1 MLTGDPNL
9 VALLFECDRL
19 VDVEAI
25 RVNDRLLEGV
35 DAQSL
40 VGLFSPRSKDERVAR
55 VLPQAVPTMGASQVG
70 GKVLFTD
77 AVVRVRGEGD
87 LSGKEKSEVRGTS
100 ARVP

>member
-9 VALLFECDRL
+9 VAVLFECDRL

-40 VGLFSPRSKDERVAR
+40 VGLFSPRPKDERVAR

-77 AVVRVRGEGD
+77 AVVA
-87 LSGKEKSEVRGTS
+87 S
-100 ARVP
+100 ARWGGFERKGEERS